1 MCLLPRRG
9 LIWYLCNCL
18 NYNMNTFFEKTKRQT
33 NVYWNAG
40 WGGFLKFVDSI
51 RIEYECDC
59 LLLKDQEWIN
69 NIYFFDRAQVS
80 TESTALNFVP
90 PSATLDKSTMSW
102 LFPEADLESEFE
114 LSTLLETEE
123 EGDEM
128 HICLLL
134 CQTERGLPAKQL
146 RLQDQTD
153 RHCCVLSFWFPC
165 NSLRY

>member
-59 LLLKDQEWIN
+59 LLLKDQECIN
-69 NIYFFDRAQVS
+69 NIYFFDRAQDS

-153 RHCCVLSFWFPC
+153 RHCCVLSFWLPC